1 MNAAAARIEEL
12 KASLQ
17 LQPHV
22 EGGHYRRF
30 YPPVSHQ
37 AGSAD
42 DSGVRHAM
50 SAIHYLLEAGEC
62 SSWHRV
68 DAEEAWHF
76 VEGEPL
82 ELVIYN
88 PVTRRLDRCA
98 LGPLGDGS
106 HPVAVVPA
114 GAWQAARPLGSYGLA
129 TCLVAPGFEYEG
141 FELLGQDDPLAAH
154 LAGLVPEITF

>member
-1 MNAAAARIEEL
+1 MSDVAARVEEL

-30 YPPVSHQ
+30 HPPK
-37 AGSAD
+37 GKGDGAD
-42 DSGVRHAM
+42 ARHAM
-50 SAIHYLLEAGEC
+50 SAIHYLLEAGQF

-82 ELVIYN
+82 ELLIYN
-88 PVTRRLDRCA
+88 PKSNSLERCC
-98 LGPLGDGS
+98 LGMPGADVK
-106 HPVAVVPA
+106 PMVVVPA
-114 GAWQAARPLGSYGLA
+114 GAWQAARPLGRYALM
-129 TCLVAPGFEYEG
+129 TCLVAPAFEYDG
-141 FELLGQDDPLAAH
+141 FELLAESDPLASH
-154 LAGLVPEITF
+154 LAGLVPEIGF